1 MKKYLKLHREKFE
14 LKEDQWFTE
23 QSSKQRIYYSK
34 PIPLQW
40 NKFRNTYSDYKL
52 FVKFNVTINTNKLS
66 VFRIRN
72 ERLKRL
78 EWIYYLHM
86 KGLSNKEI
94 SEYLN
99 NKNLKTLRTNE
110 IYTPKL
116 IWMTLKKYK
125 IRLLRNK
132 DNIIQIK
139 ECLYVTP
146 INKNT

>member
-1 MKKYLKLHREKFE
+1 MLTNQEI
-14 LKEDQWFTE
+14 Q
-23 QSSKQRIYYSK
+23 QNQ
-34 PIPLQW
+34 LQW
-40 NKFRNTYSDYKL
+40 NKFRITYSDYKL
-52 FVKFNVTINTNKLS
+52 FVNFNVLIETNRLG

-72 ERLKRL
+72 KRLKRL
-78 EWIYYLHM
+78 ELIYSLHE

-99 NKNLKTLRTNE
+99 NKNLKTFRTNN

-146 INKNT
+146 LNEINY

>member
-1 MKKYLKLHREKFE
+1 M
-14 LKEDQWFTE
+14 
-23 QSSKQRIYYSK
+23 
-34 PIPLQW
+34 
-40 NKFRNTYSDYKL
+40 
-52 FVKFNVTINTNKLS
+52 S
-66 VFRIRN
+66 VFRVRN
-72 ERLKRL
+72 DRLKRL
-78 EWIYYLHM
+78 ELIYNLHI

-99 NKNLKTLRTNE
+99 NKNLKTFRTND

-116 IWMTLKKYK
+116 IWMTLKIYK

-132 DNIIQIK
+132 DNIIQTK

>member
-1 MKKYLKLHREKFE
+1 M
-14 LKEDQWFTE
+14 
-23 QSSKQRIYYSK
+23 
-34 PIPLQW
+34 
-40 NKFRNTYSDYKL
+40 
-52 FVKFNVTINTNKLS
+52 S

-78 EWIYYLHM
+78 EFIYSLYK

-99 NKNLKTLRTNE
+99 NKNLKTFRTNN

-125 IRLLRNK
+125 IRLSRNK

-146 INKNT
+146 LNEINYWCGKFIKVF

>member
-1 MKKYLKLHREKFE
+1 M
-14 LKEDQWFTE
+14 
-23 QSSKQRIYYSK
+23 RISNFK
-34 PIPLQW
+34 SIRLQW
-40 NKFRNTYSDYKL
+40 NKFRNTYCDYKL
-52 FVKFNVTINTNKLS
+52 FVKFNITINTNKLS

-72 ERLKRL
+72 EKLKRL
-78 EWIYYLHM
+78 ELIYNLHI

-99 NKNLKTLRTNE
+99 NKNLKTFRTND
-110 IYTPKL
+110 IFTPKL
-116 IWMTLKKYK
+116 IWITLKKYK
-125 IRLLRNK
+125 IRLLRNN

>member
-1 MKKYLKLHREKFE
+1 MLSVHVISLVKTIL
-14 LKEDQWFTE
+14 
-23 QSSKQRIYYSK
+23 S
-34 PIPLQW
+34 QW
-40 NKFRNTYSDYKL
+40 NKFRITYSDYKL
-52 FVKFNVTINTNKLS
+52 FINFNVLIETNRLG

-78 EWIYYLHM
+78 ELIYSLYK

-99 NKNLKTLRTNE
+99 NKNFKTFRTNN

-146 INKNT
+146 LNKINF

>member
-1 MKKYLKLHREKFE
+1 MTVKVEYQFKSVFNPI
-14 LKEDQWFTE
+14 
-23 QSSKQRIYYSK
+23 QR
-34 PIPLQW
+34 QW

-52 FVKFNVTINTNKLS
+52 FVKFNVTINTDKLS
-66 VFRIRN
+66 VFRIQN

-78 EWIYYLHM
+78 ELIYNLHI

-99 NKNLKTLRTNE
+99 NKNLKTFRTNN

-146 INKNT
+146 LNEINT

>member
-1 MKKYLKLHREKFE
+1 M
-14 LKEDQWFTE
+14 
-23 QSSKQRIYYSK
+23 
-34 PIPLQW
+34 
-40 NKFRNTYSDYKL
+40 
-52 FVKFNVTINTNKLS
+52 S
-66 VFRIRN
+66 VFRIQN

-78 EWIYYLHM
+78 ELIYNLHI

-99 NKNLKTLRTNE
+99 NKNLKTFRTND

>member
-1 MKKYLKLHREKFE
+1 M
-14 LKEDQWFTE
+14 
-23 QSSKQRIYYSK
+23 
-34 PIPLQW
+34 
-40 NKFRNTYSDYKL
+40 
-52 FVKFNVTINTNKLS
+52 S

-72 ERLKRL
+72 DRLKRL
-78 EWIYYLHM
+78 ELIYNLHI

-99 NKNLKTLRTNE
+99 NKNLKTFRTND

-132 DNIIQIK
+132 GNIIQIK

>member
-1 MKKYLKLHREKFE
+1 MRPL
-14 LKEDQWFTE
+14 E
-23 QSSKQRIYYSK
+23 QSPS
-34 PIPLQW
+34 QW
-40 NKFRNTYSDYKL
+40 NKFRITYSDYKL
-52 FVKFNVTINTNKLS
+52 FVNFNIKIEKNRLGLFS
-66 VFRIRN
+66 IRN
-72 ERLKRL
+72 ERFKRL
-78 EWIYYLHM
+78 ELIYDLH
-86 KGLSNKEI
+86 KKKLSNKEI

-99 NKNLKTLRTNE
+99 NKNLKTFRSKN

-146 INKNT
+146 LNEINY

>member
-1 MKKYLKLHREKFE
+1 MKGE
-14 LKEDQWFTE
+14 LTLISQEIWQNL
-23 QSSKQRIYYSK
+23 
-34 PIPLQW
+34 LQW
-40 NKFRNTYSDYKL
+40 NKFRITYSDYKL
-52 FVKFNVTINTNKLS
+52 FINFNVLIETNRLG
-66 VFRIRN
+66 VFRIGN
-72 ERLKRL
+72 KRLKRL
-78 EWIYYLHM
+78 ELIYSLHK
-86 KGLSNKEI
+86 KGLSNKDI

-99 NKNLKTLRTNE
+99 NKNLRTLRTNN

-146 INKNT
+146 LNEINN

>member
-1 MKKYLKLHREKFE
+1 M
-14 LKEDQWFTE
+14 
-23 QSSKQRIYYSK
+23 
-34 PIPLQW
+34 
-40 NKFRNTYSDYKL
+40 
-52 FVKFNVTINTNKLS
+52 S

-72 ERLKRL
+72 GRLKRL
-78 EWIYYLHM
+78 ELIYNLHI

-99 NKNLKTLRTNE
+99 NKNLKTFRTHN

-132 DNIIQIK
+132 EIIIQIK

-146 INKNT
+146 LNQINY

>member
-1 MKKYLKLHREKFE
+1 MTNQEI
-14 LKEDQWFTE
+14 W
-23 QSSKQRIYYSK
+23 QSLS
-34 PIPLQW
+34 QW
-40 NKFRNTYSDYKL
+40 NKFRITYSDYKL
-52 FVKFNVTINTNKLS
+52 FINFNVLIETNRLG
-66 VFRIRN
+66 VFRIGN
-72 ERLKRL
+72 KRLKRL
-78 EWIYYLHM
+78 ELIYSLHK
-86 KGLSNKEI
+86 KGLSNKDI

-99 NKNLKTLRTNE
+99 NKNLRTLRTNN

-146 INKNT
+146 LNEINN

>member
-1 MKKYLKLHREKFE
+1 M
-14 LKEDQWFTE
+14 
-23 QSSKQRIYYSK
+23 
-34 PIPLQW
+34 
-40 NKFRNTYSDYKL
+40 TYSEYKL
-52 FVKFNVTINTNKLS
+52 FVNFNVLIERNRLG

-78 EWIYYLHM
+78 ELIYSLYK

-99 NKNLKTLRTNE
+99 NKNLKTFRTNN

-146 INKNT
+146 LNQIKY

>member
-1 MKKYLKLHREKFE
+1 MLINQEI
-14 LKEDQWFTE
+14 Q
-23 QSSKQRIYYSK
+23 QSLS
-34 PIPLQW
+34 QW
-40 NKFRNTYSDYKL
+40 NKFRITYSDYKL
-52 FVKFNVTINTNKLS
+52 FINFNVLIETNRLG
-66 VFRIRN
+66 VFRIGN
-72 ERLKRL
+72 KRLKRL
-78 EWIYYLHM
+78 ELIYSLHK
-86 KGLSNKEI
+86 KGLSNKDI

-99 NKNLKTLRTNE
+99 NKNLRTLRTNN

-146 INKNT
+146 LNEINN

>member
-1 MKKYLKLHREKFE
+1 MIEEQKLE
-14 LKEDQWFTE
+14 LN
-23 QSSKQRIYYSK
+23 Y
-34 PIPLQW
+34 
-40 NKFRNTYSDYKL
+40 N
-52 FVKFNVTINTNKLS
+52 
-66 VFRIRN
+66 
-72 ERLKRL
+72 
-78 EWIYYLHM
+78 LHI

-99 NKNLKTLRTNE
+99 NKNLKTFRTNNN
-110 IYTPKL
+110 YTSKL

-146 INKNT
+146 LNEINN

>member
-1 MKKYLKLHREKFE
+1 MLIE
-14 LKEDQWFTE
+14 
-23 QSSKQRIYYSK
+23 
-34 PIPLQW
+34 
-40 NKFRNTYSDYKL
+40 
-52 FVKFNVTINTNKLS
+52 TNKLG

-72 ERLKRL
+72 KRLKRL
-78 EWIYYLHM
+78 ELIYSLHE

-99 NKNLKTLRTNE
+99 NKNIKTFRTDSF
-110 IYTPKL
+110 YTPKL

-125 IRLLRNK
+125 NRLLRNK

-146 INKNT
+146 TNKNT

>member
-1 MKKYLKLHREKFE
+1 MLRLYFGYHCFLLCYFKL
-14 LKEDQWFTE
+14 
-23 QSSKQRIYYSK
+23 S
-34 PIPLQW
+34 PLRW
-40 NKFRNTYSDYKL
+40 NKFRITYSDYKL
-52 FVKFNVTINTNKLS
+52 FINFNVLIEINRLG

-72 ERLKRL
+72 KRLKRL
-78 EWIYYLHM
+78 ELIYSLHK
-86 KGLSNKEI
+86 KGLSNKDI

-99 NKNLKTLRTNE
+99 NKNLRTLKTNN

-146 INKNT
+146 T

>member
-1 MKKYLKLHREKFE
+1 MKREYRTKKYPHNPTNR
-14 LKEDQWFTE
+14 
-23 QSSKQRIYYSK
+23 SR
-34 PIPLQW
+34 W

-52 FVKFNVTINTNKLS
+52 FVNFNVTINTNKLS

-78 EWIYYLHM
+78 EFIYSLYK

-99 NKNLKTLRTNE
+99 NKNLKTFRTNN

-116 IWMTLKKYK
+116 IWMTIKKYK

-132 DNIIQIK
+132 EIIIQIK

-146 INKNT
+146 LNQINY